1 MAISSNQNAS
11 APADKNKQP
20 PPFVLEVDEEVN
32 SYNFIVFII

>member
-11 APADKNKQP
+11 APAEKSSKQP

-32 SYNFIVFII
+32 SACHYYK